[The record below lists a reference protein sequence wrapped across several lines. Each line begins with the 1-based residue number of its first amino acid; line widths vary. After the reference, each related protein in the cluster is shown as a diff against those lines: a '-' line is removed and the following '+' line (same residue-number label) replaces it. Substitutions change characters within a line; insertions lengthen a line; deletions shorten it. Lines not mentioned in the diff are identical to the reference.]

1 MVSKWL
7 PKAFKY
13 CLTKFVVKAQLHFQ
27 EMELIKKLMN
37 EHDLHFPSNNL
48 IKKKTLSWD
57 FKGIFLISI
66 QLKSNIYFP

>member
-1 MVSKWL
+1 MVSKRL

-48 IKKKTLSWD
+48 IKKKHNH
-57 FKGIFLISI
+57 GISKEFFD
-66 QLKSNIYFP
+66 KH